1 VKFVTLL
8 IALIFIAEELRR
20 FLKAVGLV
28 RAAGRNDDVS
38 VRARPLMFMF
48 LFTWALPLSF
58 VPLNAASLPVQAL
71 RIPPELVMAAPIS
84 AEMFCALLTAAF
96 AGWLSD
102 KAGWQ
107 VPTFLG
113 LALSFAGALA
123 SFHASSF
130 EMFVGAR
137 ALTGLGYGFAWVGI
151 QALVVGY
158 TAASVMTFS
167 VANMTA
173 AIFTGHM
180 LGTFTGGWLAD
191 WLGFRGVFLFGA
203 IALAFPAAYVFGFL
217 RIYFRKPLRPLQSQS
232 GRGVAGIAGL
242 LRNRNF
248 AVLLLAS
255 VIPFSIA
262 QVSLL
267 YYAVP
272 IILNA
277 AGVRTSEIGA
287 VIALYSAIFVFLAPV
302 IARRID
308 TKEQKKNFVVIG
320 GLLGSLALCS
330 LFVIPGLAGVVF
342 STALLALAASIGG
355 AAQTSYALQLKAV
368 RAAGIGLATGIQ
380 RSADKFGQMLGPLVI
395 GAMYTSAGLTTALA
409 LTGAFYLLTTLTFL
423 LIARP
428 SSDSETATIRKS
440 DGEV

>member
-1 VKFVTLL
+1 MKFITLL

-20 FLKAVGLV
+20 FLTAVRTV
-28 RAAGRNDDVS
+28 RVAGRTDDVS

-58 VPLNAASLPVQAL
+58 VPLNAAALPIRVL
-71 RIPPELVMAAPIS
+71 DIPLQLAMAAPIS

-123 SFHASSF
+123 SYNASSF
-130 EMFVGAR
+130 ELFVGAR

-158 TAASVMTFS
+158 TAAGVMTFS

-191 WLGFRGVFLFGA
+191 VLGFAGVFLFGA
-203 IALAFPAAYVFGFL
+203 FALVFPAAYVLGFL
-217 RIYFRKPLRPLQSQS
+217 RIYFRKPIRPLQTPST
-232 GRGVAGIAGL
+232 RGIAGIGPL

-248 AVLLLAS
+248 TALLLAS

-277 AGVRTSEIGA
+277 TGLPTSEIGS
-287 VIALYSAIFVFLAPV
+287 VIALYSAIFVFLAPA

-320 GLLGSLALCS
+320 GLLGSLALSS
-330 LFVIPGLAGVVF
+330 LFIIPGLPGVIF
-342 STALLALAASIGG
+342 STAVLALASSIGG

-380 RSADKFGQMLGPLVI
+380 RSADKLGQMLGPLVI

-409 LTGAFYLLTTLTFL
+409 LTGAFYLLMTFVFL
-423 LIARP
+423 LLAR
-428 SSDSETATIRKS
+428 SSDSDVATIRSS
-440 DGEV
+440 DGAG